1 MGEVTSGRICGMFC
15 NLETAQHVSG
25 ESGANVQED
34 KVGQAGFVKDQEGFV
49 PFWREEEKRAVK
61 PGLV

>member
-1 MGEVTSGRICGMFC
+1 MFS

-25 ESGANVQED
+25 ESGANVPED
-34 KVGQAGFVKDQEGFV
+34 KVGQAGFVKDQEEFV

-61 PGLV
+61 PGHV